1 MMQTTFPTIENA
13 KRDWYVASA
22 KDQVLGKIAA
32 RVAVALMGKKKPSF
46 IRDVDQGDFVVITDV
61 EKLVVTGN
69 KGIDKLYKFHT
80 GFVGGLQ
87 EYSFDL
93 MQAKHPED
101 VLKLAVK
108 RMLPKNQ
115 QARSMLGRLK
125 MFKGPAH
132 TYGGQSPSPL

>member
-13 KRDWYVASA
+13 KRDWYAVSA
-22 KDQVLGKIAA
+22 KNQVLGKLAA
-32 RVAVALMGKKKPSF
+32 RVAVALMGKRKPSF
-46 IRDVDQGDFVVITDV
+46 VRDVDQGDFVVVTDV

-69 KGIDKLYKFHT
+69 KGEGKIYKFHT

-87 EYSFDL
+87 EYSFNL
-93 MQAKHPED
+93 MQAQRPDE

-115 QARSMLGRLK
+115 QARAMLGRLK
-125 MFKGPAH
+125 LFKGPAH
-132 TYGGQSPSPL
+132 TFGGQNPAPL

>member
-22 KDQVLGKIAA
+22 KNQVLGKIAA
-32 RVAVALMGKKKPSF
+32 RIAVALMGKKKASF
-46 IRDVDQGDFVVITDV
+46 IRDVDQGDFVVVTDV

-69 KGIDKLYKFHT
+69 KGEGKIYKFHT
-80 GFVGGLQ
+80 GYIGGLQ
-87 EYSFDL
+87 EYSFNL
-93 MQAKHPED
+93 MQAQRPEE

-115 QARSMLGRLK
+115 QARAMLGRLK
-125 MFKGPAH
+125 LFKGSAH
-132 TYGGQSPSPL
+132 TYAGQNPSPL